1 MADVEFTLVVAATLD
16 GYIARAPNHPTHEW
30 ASDEEQAQF
39 FARVEAADW
48 AVMGRNT
55 HQAADR
61 PDRRRI
67 VFSSRYP
74 RPEWRRPTQLWLDP
88 AGLGPAD
95 LPGLVREVRP
105 LRKGVILGGTRVHDW
120 FLSHRSIHAVALSVE
135 PVRFGAG
142 LPIFSG
148 TGGRNPLAAMQA
160 AGFVAEADEV
170 LNAAGTRLVTLRP
183 VEAG

>member
-16 GYIARAPNHPTHEW
+16 GYIAKAPNHPTHEW

-67 VFSSRYP
+67 VFSSRYAT
-74 RPEWRRPTQLWLDP
+74 PEWRRPTQVWLDP

-95 LPGLVREVRP
+95 LAALVGDVRP
-105 LRKGVILGGTRVHDW
+105 LGQGVILGGTRVHDW
-120 FLSHRSIHAVALSVE
+120 FLAHRAIHAVALSIE
-135 PVRFGAG
+135 PVRFGGG
-142 LPIFSG
+142 LPIFAG
-148 TGGRNPLAAMQA
+148 TGGQDPLAVMQA
-160 AGFVAEADEV
+160 AGFAVAADEV
-170 LNAAGTRLVTLRP
+170 LNAAGTRLITLRP
-183 VEAG
+183 AEAA